1 MTFVQFADEDR
12 SRLETEVCNALQDLQ
27 FPCQLR
33 ENNIWTENVIHSL
46 SSKESLQL
54 AKDLLMHLRV
64 NDTNFGDEI
73 GHTEKESQSN
83 EVSSLAEITSWNDF
97 LTCAELSRSMPVS
110 SWMLTPLRSTEA
122 IRGQHKQVMIRLE
135 VIFFLASALQRL
147 RISSQTI
154 SPSNALQTPAT
165 AAGSTLPCSSHGAI
179 GDPAAT
185 SFDEENL
192 KEKEDGSN
200 SAQTE
205 DKFLFELMQTLSRN
219 QKLLVKEYYLTMKR
233 DYETRRQ
240 AMHKRFNILQSHLS
254 SRGADI
260 PSFHSS
266 GEASSSVTATRKK
279 GIDATRISSSDI
291 ASLVHHFTMFHTHNH
306 SYTITNLERD
316 GTAPKLVSRHAP
328 SNTTEY
334 DGAIEKEHQS
344 PNSNNTA
351 GQLTEKEKR
360 VKLSEWSNEK
370 KVIPTK

>member
-135 VIFFLASALQRL
+135 VIFFSCVG
-147 RISSQTI
+147 I
-154 SPSNALQTPAT
+154 
-165 AAGSTLPCSSHGAI
+165 
-179 GDPAAT
+179 AAT
-185 SFDEENL
+185 TYIKPDNISVECVTNTCDCC
-192 KEKEDGSN
+192 
-200 SAQTE
+200 
-205 DKFLFELMQTLSRN
+205 
-219 QKLLVKEYYLTMKR
+219 
-233 DYETRRQ
+233 
-240 AMHKRFNILQSHLS
+240 RFNTSMFEPWGYWGS
-254 SRGADI
+254 SCHIFR
-260 PSFHSS
+260 
-266 GEASSSVTATRKK
+266 
-279 GIDATRISSSDI
+279 
-291 ASLVHHFTMFHTHNH
+291 
-306 SYTITNLERD
+306 
-316 GTAPKLVSRHAP
+316 
-328 SNTTEY
+328 
-334 DGAIEKEHQS
+334 
-344 PNSNNTA
+344 
-351 GQLTEKEKR
+351 
-360 VKLSEWSNEK
+360 
-370 KVIPTK
+370 